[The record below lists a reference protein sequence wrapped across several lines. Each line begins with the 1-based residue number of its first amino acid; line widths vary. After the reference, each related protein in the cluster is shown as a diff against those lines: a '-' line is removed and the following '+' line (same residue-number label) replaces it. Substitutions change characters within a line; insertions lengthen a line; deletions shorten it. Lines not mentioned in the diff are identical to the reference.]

1 MKGNNMRETL
11 IEAYNELMQIRVNG
25 MDVEHMYRA
34 LSKLAEVINASE
46 NIVEEGEH
54 LDGVEH

>member
-1 MKGNNMRETL
+1 MRETL

-34 LSKLAEVINASE
+34 LSKLAEVINVSE